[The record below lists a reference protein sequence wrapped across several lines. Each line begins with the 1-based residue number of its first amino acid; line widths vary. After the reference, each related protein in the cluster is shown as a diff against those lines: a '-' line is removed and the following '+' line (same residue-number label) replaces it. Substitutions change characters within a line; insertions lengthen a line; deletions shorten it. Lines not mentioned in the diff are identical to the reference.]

1 MLPFTIRKLDRHY
14 YAADIPQHPTRLQ
27 AYSFFFLLSGTVLVE
42 IGEKGYLIKEGEL
55 VIIPVGQFFAI
66 KYFDRSEGYMGSF
79 SPNYFGE
86 DVPER
91 NIFKRFDFLRVWGH
105 PVIEFGRERAE
116 TVAVLFQRV
125 YDESMAAGR
134 SEELIKSYLIS
145 ILFEAD
151 VVYQKSAK
159 EKFPEH
165 NNVGNSFLD
174 LLFCGKQIK
183 RNVAEYA
190 QMLNVSPNHLNKMV
204 RRLTSKS
211 PSQWIEEAVIKE
223 AKMLLRNTE
232 MPLGEIAA
240 SLGIMD
246 QSYFSRMFRKSEGIS
261 PSQYRIS
268 YKTGI
273 RPGD

>member
-1 MLPFTIRKLDRHY
+1 
-14 YAADIPQHPTRLQ
+14 
-27 AYSFFFLLSGTVLVE
+27 
-42 IGEKGYLIKEGEL
+42 
-55 VIIPVGQFFAI
+55 
-66 KYFDRSEGYMGSF
+66 
-79 SPNYFGE
+79 
-86 DVPER
+86 
-91 NIFKRFDFLRVWGH
+91 
-105 PVIEFGRERAE
+105 
-116 TVAVLFQRV
+116 
-125 YDESMAAGR
+125 
-134 SEELIKSYLIS
+134 
-145 ILFEAD
+145 
-151 VVYQKSAK
+151 
-159 EKFPEH
+159 
-165 NNVGNSFLD
+165 
-174 LLFCGKQIK
+174 
-183 RNVAEYA
+183 
-190 QMLNVSPNHLNKMV
+190 MLNVSPNHLNKMV